1 MATNATVLCPR
12 FHRAIEMI
20 GRRWAGA
27 IIRLLEG
34 GRLRYAALKA
44 NIPQISDRML
54 SERLRELE
62 SEGIVHRIVT
72 PDTPVRVEYELT
84 RKGLD
89 LHAALGAVARWAEE
103 WIPPMSAKQS
113 KQKSA

>member
-1 MATNATVLCPR
+1 MTALCPR
-12 FHRAIEMI
+12 FHHAIELI

-44 NIPQISDRML
+44 NIPEISDRML

-62 SEGIVHRIVT
+62 AEDIVHRIVT

-84 RKGLD
+84 AKGED
-89 LHAALGAVARWAEE
+89 LHAALGAISRWAEE
-103 WIPPMSAKQS
+103 WIAPPASGKQP
-113 KQKSA
+113 KKKSA